1 MIRATPDRA
10 PPMPTPD
17 PAPLIQLALQHE
29 ALRLGQFT
37 LKSGRSSPYFFN
49 MAQLHTGQA
58 LRMLA
63 GAYADV
69 LQDADIDLLF
79 GPAYKGIPLVA
90 AVATELAGRG
100 VDLPWAFNRK
110 EAKNHGEGGSLV
122 GAPITGRVAVLDD
135 VLTAGTAIRE
145 SVGIIQAAGGTPA
158 VAVIAL
164 NRQEPGADGRTAVEA
179 LSADTGMAVHSLF
192 SARDIADAVAAS
204 QPDAAAAIGKH
215 LAAFGN

>member
-1 MIRATPDRA
+1 
-10 PPMPTPD
+10 MPTPD

-49 MAQLHTGQA
+49 MAQLHTGAA
-58 LRMLA
+58 LRA
-63 GAYADV
+63 FAAAYADV
-69 LQDADIDLLF
+69 LETADVDLLF

-100 VDLPWAFNRK
+100 RDLPWAFNRK
-110 EAKNHGEGGSLV
+110 EAKTHGEGGSLV
-122 GAPITGRVAVLDD
+122 GAPISGTVAILDD

-145 SVGIIQAAGGTPA
+145 SVQIIRCNGGEPA
-158 VAVIAL
+158 QAVIAL

-179 LSADTGMAVHSLF
+179 LAADTGMAVHSLF
-192 SARDIADAVAAS
+192 SASDIADAVEAT
-204 QPDAAAAIGKH
+204 QPSTAAAIREH
-215 LAAFGN
+215 LAAYSG

>member
-1 MIRATPDRA
+1 
-10 PPMPTPD
+10 MPTPD

-29 ALRLGQFT
+29 ALRLGDFT

-58 LRMLA
+58 LRTLA
-63 GAYADV
+63 AAYAD
-69 LQDADIDLLF
+69 LLEDAEIDLLF

-90 AVATELAGRG
+90 AVTTELAARGR
-100 VDLPWAFNRK
+100 DLPWAFNRK
-110 EAKNHGEGGSLV
+110 EAKTHGEGGSLV
-122 GAPITGRVAVLDD
+122 GAPISGRIAILDD

-145 SVGIIQAAGGTPA
+145 SVQIIHANGGQAA

-179 LSADTGMAVHSLF
+179 LAADTGMAVHSLF
-192 SARDIADAVAAS
+192 SASDIAAAVEPE
-204 QPDAAAAIGKH
+204 QPGAAAAIRAH
-215 LAAFGN
+215 LSAFSG